1 MSNSNNIKDELINTK
16 RRYSNETKDKVIT
29 LLVMGYSMSHIS
41 RSMNIPISSINNW
54 KKNIKDLDS
63 KIAKY
68 RDEKREEIIAKEIKI
83 IELATERLIKD
94 LEDNDKKINTR
105 DIALIKC
112 QSIDK
117 VQLLT
122 GNPTENINAQM
133 KLSDADK
140 KLLDNLAKRQNNAH

>member
-16 RRYSNETKDKVIT
+16 RRYCNDTKDKVIT

-41 RSMNIPISSINNW
+41 RSMNIPLCSINNW
-54 KKNIKDLDS
+54 KKNNKEKKN

-83 IELATERLIKD
+83 IELATERLIND
-94 LEDNDKKINTR
+94 LEDKDTKISTR
-105 DIALIKC
+105 DLAIIKC

-122 GNPTENINAQM
+122 GNPTENINTQM
-133 KLSDADK
+133 QLSDADK
-140 KLLDNLAKRQNNAH
+140 KLLDNLAKRQK

>member
-16 RRYSNETKDKVIT
+16 RRYSNDTKDKVIT

-83 IELATERLIKD
+83 IELATERLIND
-94 LEDNDKKINTR
+94 LEDKDKKISTR
-105 DIALIKC
+105 DLAIIKC

-133 KLSDADK
+133 QLSDADK
-140 KLLDNLAKRQNNAH
+140 KLLDNLAKRQSEH